1 MSSTNKPKLTPEQME
16 ELQKE
21 RRNQEAFA
29 QRAKIALSFIP
40 TILTANPAATD
51 AELIERATSLAEAFM
66 DKLLGVTFGTKEE
79 KA

>member
-1 MSSTNKPKLTPEQME
+1 MSSTNKPKLTPEQIE

-29 QRAKIALSFIP
+29 QRAKIAASFIP
-40 TILTANPAATD
+40 ALIRTNSYTNEEIIDKATA
-51 AELIERATSLAEAFM
+51 LAEAFM
-66 DKLLGVTFGTKEE
+66 DKLLGVKFEA